1 MKKFL
6 VMLAIMAIAVSGAFA
21 VEGTGAWVGTGTESP
36 VNKNATMEVTLD
48 LSSGSVLGKY
58 YMIGFTSSVAS
69 LSSTNLEVEPLKT
82 VALNTATTTGD
93 FTTQGDVYV
102 YWAIK
107 DSSTKYDIQLSLDN
121 DLTTSSEEEGD
132 KFVKWSVTP
141 TSEGSKLI
149 SDGTGRVS
157 QNKSTVVGNS
167 IGGAADM
174 QVGSN
179 KITIST
185 EDLLNSSY
193 AEGEYTGTLTV
204 TIIADGE

>member
-21 VEGTGAWVGTGTESP
+21 AEGTGAWVGTGTESP

-48 LSSGSVLGKY
+48 LSSESTLGKY
-58 YMIGFTSSVAS
+58 YMIGFTSSVAG
-69 LSSTNLEVEPLKT
+69 LSSTSLEVEPLKT

-121 DLTTSSEEEGD
+121 DLTTSSEEEGN

-141 TSEGSKLI
+141 TSEGLKLT
-149 SDGTGRVS
+149 SNGTGTES

-167 IGGAADM
+167 IGGAAGM
-174 QVGSN
+174 QTGSN

-185 EDLLNSSY
+185 EDLLESSY

-204 TIIADGE
+204 TIIADGV